1 MIWKLGV
8 GDFGSWALLI
18 ESWPIGRRV
27 LVGSVLAGLVLI
39 GAGAGAQPSSPKPDS
54 RLVEAQRAL
63 TRGELAR
70 AFELGSAYVKAHP
83 RQARGYVLL
92 ARVHME
98 RDEPDQAYEQL
109 DRALRADP
117 RNVDALAYLG
127 LVSGQL
133 AASAFERLATEAP
146 GSARVLQLQG
156 ETFEAQDRRTDAEKA
171 YHAAL
176 TVQPDLL
183 DALLPLA
190 RLKRMRLACDEAIAL
205 YERAEAVRP
214 TFDSAYGLGFCLAYM
229 QDDAAAVTRYEQAVK
244 LDPTAAVAWS
254 GLGSALVKVG
264 RVPDGVAALKRSIT
278 LEPRMSESWY
288 GLGMAYRA
296 IGDAVRSQEAFA
308 KAEQLRGGGRQ

>member
-1 MIWKLGV
+1 MVTSPDFMAHAGV
-8 GDFGSWALLI
+8 LRSI
-18 ESWPIGRRV
+18 PIGRRV
-27 LVGSVLAGLVLI
+27 LVGCVLAGLLFI
-39 GAGAGAQPSSPKPDS
+39 GAGAGAQPPSPRPDP

-70 AFELGSAYVKAHP
+70 AFELGSAYVKDHP
-83 RQARGYVLL
+83 RQAPGRVLL
-92 ARVHME
+92 ARVHLE
-98 RDEPDQAYEQL
+98 RDELDQAYEQL

-133 AASAFERLATEAP
+133 AASAFERLTTEAP
-146 GSARVLQLQG
+146 GSARVLQLEG

-171 YHAAL
+171 YQAAL
-176 TVQPDLL
+176 NAQPDLL

-190 RLKRMRLACDEAIAL
+190 RLKRMRLACEDAIAL
-205 YERAEAVRP
+205 YERAEAVKP

-254 GLGSALVKVG
+254 GLGAALVKLG
-264 RVPDGVAALKRSIT
+264 RTTDGVAALKRAVA
-278 LEPRMSESWY
+278 LEPRMSEPWY
-288 GLGMAYRA
+288 MLGMAYRA
-296 IGDAVRSQEAFA
+296 VGDTVRSSEAFA